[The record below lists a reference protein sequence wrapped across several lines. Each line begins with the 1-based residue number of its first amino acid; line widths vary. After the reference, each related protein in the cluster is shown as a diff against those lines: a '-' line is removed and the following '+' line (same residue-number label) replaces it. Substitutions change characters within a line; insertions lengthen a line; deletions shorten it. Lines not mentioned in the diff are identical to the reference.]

1 MSGDLIQGQRKR
13 WRVADPSSAEV
24 ISSLSGI
31 LPFVANLLGRR
42 GITTREEAREFLD
55 VSPDLFEDPGNL
67 PEIAIAVER
76 LEIARQRAETVAV
89 FGDFDADGVTGTA
102 LMMRALTRYGL
113 LPVPYIPHRVTEGHG
128 LNNGAVDKLKDQ
140 GVTLIVTVDCG
151 VTDVG
156 PIAHAKNSDIDTIVT
171 DHHLVTGSR
180 PDAIAVINP
189 RAPGSNYAFHHLTG
203 VGMALKLSQALLEP
217 THPADWADGLM
228 ELAAIGTV
236 TDMAPLVDENRYIV
250 NAGLEQLRSTKS
262 VGIRT
267 LLESAR
273 VHPAEASAETIGF
286 TIGPRL
292 NAAGRLDHADTAYR
306 LLMTD
311 DPSEALALA
320 KQLQKSNT
328 GRQQLTEETLQGC
341 RQQVAELGG
350 PDTVVLLGSTEF
362 NPGVV
367 GLVAGKLVEE
377 FGSPAAVYS
386 LQGDTVMASCRSAPG
401 FHWTDALTACGDL
414 LDRFGGHAQAAG
426 FSCHV
431 DRLPE
436 LHQRLLAVAAE
447 RWRGPANLLE
457 GVADAEVELSSLMG
471 QTFQALRRME
481 PFGVGNPEPVFIT
494 KDVTITEARTMGAD
508 GQHFRLKLRTGGAM
522 WEAVAF
528 RQEWV
533 PGTKR
538 AHIVYTM
545 NVDHWNGRQRLRLTL
560 LDYAPV
566 GDQ

>member
-1 MSGDLIQGQRKR
+1 MTDGPIQGRRKR
-13 WRVADPSSAEV
+13 WRVADPPSPEDVSALDGV
-24 ISSLSGI
+24 PPL
-31 LPFVANLLGRR
+31 VAHLLARR
-42 GITTREEAREFLD
+42 GITTIEDAKEFLD
-55 VSPDLFEDPGNL
+55 VTPGLFEDPGNL
-67 PEIAIAVER
+67 PEIALAVER
-76 LEIARQRAETVAV
+76 LETARQGGETVAV

-113 LPVPYIPHRVTEGHG
+113 QPMPYIPHRVTEGHG
-128 LNNGAVDKLKDQ
+128 LNTGAVDTLKGL

-171 DHHLVTGSR
+171 DHHLVTGAR
-180 PDAIAVINP
+180 PDAIAIINP

-217 THPADWADGLM
+217 AHPHDWADGLM
-228 ELAAIGTV
+228 ELAAIGTI

-250 NAGLEQLRSTKS
+250 SAGLEQLRNTKNT
-262 VGIRT
+262 GIRT

-273 VHPAEASAETIGF
+273 VHPAEAGAETIGF

-311 DPSEALALA
+311 DPAEAIALA
-320 KQLQKSNT
+320 KQLQESNT
-328 GRQQLTEETLQGC
+328 GRQQLTEETLQAC
-341 RQQVAELGG
+341 RQEMAELGG
-350 PDTVVLLGSTEF
+350 PDAVVLLGSGEF

-377 FGSPAAVYS
+377 YGSPAAVYS

-401 FHWTDALTACGDL
+401 FHWTDALTACSDL

-436 LHQRLLAVAAE
+436 LHQRLLAIAAE
-447 RWRGPANLLE
+447 RWRGPADVLE
-457 GVADAEVELSSLMG
+457 GIADAEVELPTLMG
-471 QTFQALRRME
+471 QTFQTLRRME

-494 KDVTITEARTMGAD
+494 RDVHITEARTMGAD
-508 GQHFRLKLRTGGAM
+508 SQHFRLKLRTGGAM

-533 PGTKR
+533 PGTRR

-545 NVDHWNGRQRLRLTL
+545 NVDHWNGSQRLRLTL

-566 GDQ
+566 ED

>member
-1 MSGDLIQGQRKR
+1 MPGGPIQGRRKH
-13 WRVADPSSAEV
+13 WRVAEPPSQEEAAA
-24 ISSLSGI
+24 LSELSPLI
-31 LPFVANLLGRR
+31 AHLLARR
-42 GITTREEAREFLD
+42 GVTTIEEAKEFLD
-55 VSPDLFEDPGNL
+55 VDPGLFEDPGNL
-67 PEIAIAVER
+67 PEIALAVER
-76 LEIARQRAETVAV
+76 LERARQDSETVAV

-113 LPVPYIPHRVTEGHG
+113 QPVPYIPHRVSEGHG
-128 LNNGAVDKLKDQ
+128 LNTGAVDTLKAQ
-140 GVTLIVTVDCG
+140 GVSLIVTVDCG
-151 VTDVG
+151 VTDVA

-171 DHHLVTGSR
+171 DHHLFTGAR
-180 PDAIAVINP
+180 PDAIAIINP

-203 VGMALKLSQALLEP
+203 VGMALKLAQALLEP
-217 THPADWADGLM
+217 SYPDDWADGLM
-228 ELAAIGTV
+228 ELAAIGTI

-250 NAGLEQLRSTKS
+250 SAGLEQLRSTRNT
-262 VGIRT
+262 GIRT

-273 VHPAEASAETIGF
+273 VQPSEASAETIGF

-311 DPSEALALA
+311 DPAEATELAT
-320 KQLQKSNT
+320 QLQESNK
-328 GRQQLTEETLQGC
+328 GRQQLTEETLQAC
-341 RQQVAELGG
+341 RLQLTELGG
-350 PDTVVLLGSTEF
+350 PDAVVLLGSQEF

-367 GLVAGKLVEE
+367 GLVAGKLAEE
-377 FGSPAAVYS
+377 YGSPAAVYA

-401 FHWTDALTACGDL
+401 FHWTDALTACSDL

-436 LHQRLLAVAAE
+436 LHQRLLAIAAE
-447 RWRGPANLLE
+447 RWRGPADMSE
-457 GVADAEVELSSLMG
+457 GLADAEVELPSLMG
-471 QTFQALRRME
+471 QTFQTLRRME
-481 PFGVGNPEPVFIT
+481 PFGVGNPQPVFIT
-494 KDVTITEARTMGAD
+494 RDVHITDARTMGSDA
-508 GQHFRLKLRTGGAM
+508 QHFRLKLRAGGAT

-533 PGTKR
+533 PGTKQ
-538 AHIVYTM
+538 AHIIYTM
-545 NVDHWNGRQRLRLTL
+545 NVDHWNGNQRIRLTL

-566 GDQ
+566 ED